1 MTPTASCSLGN
12 FPLYI
17 YRLVC
22 LLCLARP
29 SLPCL
34 VLLCRVLFCPA
45 LSYDVLS
52 ALSYVVLSALCLV
65 LSCLVLCCFVCLVS
79 RPVLPCIF
87 FLSCPAVF
95 CLVLPC
101 RFLSCF
107 VLFCLT
113 LYYNLAALSCSPLS
127 CFVPPGIESTN
138 KGRE

>member
-65 LSCLVLCCFVCLVS
+65 LSFHAF
-79 RPVLPCIF
+79 F